1 MRISCICYESALD
14 STTQNARPELLRR
27 LGNVRNELGVKY
39 MHWAQEEY
47 NNFYQTPQET
57 SDETTDEEPLYQV
70 LAKKS
75 YEFLLKG
82 ISAFEEVKDAVN
94 LSFVL
99 CNMGRFMRLRAHILL
114 KGESSS
120 NIILQ
125 KKFYNEAF
133 SYYQKALDNLDTRKS
148 NPELWDLVN
157 WELSTAVYTL
167 SVQLHDS
174 MDRSEK
180 DDLHEVMNSW
190 QKALKYC
197 KVETPGQRQVLYLYR
212 AALVHYRLSLCYQ
225 RSFKTSMEDTKKK
238 TFLQLCKMEYEKSTS
253 LLESLQKPK
262 EFLEVQTD
270 RILFQEFLAEGKF
283 QILRFNKKK

>member
-14 STTQNARPELLRR
+14 STTNNARPELLRR

-47 NNFYQTPQET
+47 NNFHQTPQET
-57 SDETTDEEPLYQV
+57 QTEEHTEEEPLYQV

-174 MDRSEK
+174 MDKSGND
-180 DDLHEVMNSW
+180 DDLIEVTNLW
-190 QKALKYC
+190 QKALKFC

-225 RSFKTSMEDTKKK
+225 RSFKISMEEPRKK
-238 TFLQLCKMEYEKSTS
+238 TFLQLCRMEYEKSTD

-270 RILFQEFLAEGKF
+270 RILFQEFLAEGKSSIVF
-283 QILRFNKKK
+283 D